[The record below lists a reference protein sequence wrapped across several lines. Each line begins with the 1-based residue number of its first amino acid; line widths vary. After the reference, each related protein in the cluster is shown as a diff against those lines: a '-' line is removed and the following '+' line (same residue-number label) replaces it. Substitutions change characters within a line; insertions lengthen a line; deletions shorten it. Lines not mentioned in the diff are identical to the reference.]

1 MLELGWIISQRE
13 WASFP
18 ESRLRQGLL
27 PGPTLDTDL
36 NPHRHAY
43 SHFIKYGR
51 TSYNRGGGGGGR
63 LSPHP
68 HHQWHTIIN
77 NGWAGREVAQQ
88 ALIAQQGHKRPTR
101 KLWPPS
107 ALA

>member
-1 MLELGWIISQRE
+1 MGRTGSGRG
-13 WASFP
+13 SCP
-18 ESRLRQGLL
+18 H
-27 PGPTLDTDL
+27 PTLDTDL
-36 NPHRHAY
+36 NPHRHSY

-77 NGWAGREVAQQ
+77 NWGGHGRGGTANTDSKAGAQKPHSQAVATISTG
-88 ALIAQQGHKRPTR
+88 LIP
-101 KLWPPS
+101 
-107 ALA
+107 